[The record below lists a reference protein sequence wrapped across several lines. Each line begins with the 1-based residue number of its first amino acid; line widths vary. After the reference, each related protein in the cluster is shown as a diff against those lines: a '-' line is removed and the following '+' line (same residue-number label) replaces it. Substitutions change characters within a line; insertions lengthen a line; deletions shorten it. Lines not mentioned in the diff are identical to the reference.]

1 MNLVLALLA
10 ISALAVAL
18 ATHKRTRH
26 LVQSFDQ
33 LTQPHV
39 PARHAIVR
47 RPTGPRQHTGTM
59 AQRDRIP
66 LQVPEAVETARAL
79 IIEAYAAGD
88 DDLLIKPFVST
99 DNPDNTPVVVAVP

>member
-1 MNLVLALLA
+1 MNLILALLA

-18 ATHKRTRH
+18 TAHNRTRR
-26 LVQSFDQ
+26 LVRSFDQ

-39 PARHAIVR
+39 PARHAVVR
-47 RPTGPRQHTGTM
+47 HPAGRRQRTGAM
-59 AQRDRIP
+59 AERDRIP

-88 DDLLIKPFVST
+88 DDQLIKPFVST